1 MSYFIIRIISPVY
14 FYLILL
20 SVVFFQTELTLTILL
35 QNTLI
40 FLLFSYVIFFYYNK
54 YKQKRFSYASYI
66 TYARLIINILV
77 LSIVIYIATIGN
89 NIFYNNGTIFVIC
102 LISLFLDGIDGFIAR
117 YLRQNSKFGEIFD
130 QETDTI
136 LLLILSLSINI
147 NLGQNFL
154 IFLIPLYRYIFLLT
168 QYKVEWL
175 NQALPKSQIRRFLC
189 FLTTLTLIL
198 CHMPYI
204 YSSALYYLVNFSIF
218 LITFSF
224 AKDIIWLYRNK

>member
-20 SVVFFQTELTLTILL
+20 SVIFFQTELTLTILL

-40 FLLFSYVIFFYYNK
+40 FLLFSYVIFSYYNK

-77 LSIVIYIATIGN
+77 LSIVIYMATTGN
-89 NIFYNNGTIFVIC
+89 NVFYSNGTIFVIC

-117 YLRQNSKFGEIFD
+117 YLRQSSKFGEIFD

-147 NLGQNFL
+147 NLGQSFL
-154 IFLIPLYRYIFLLT
+154 VFLVPLYRYIFLLT

-175 NQALPKSQIRRFLC
+175 NQALPKNQIRRFLC

>member
-1 MSYFIIRIISPVY
+1 MSYFIIRIISPAY

-20 SVVFFQTELTLTILL
+20 SVIFFQTELTLTILL

-40 FLLFSYVIFFYYNK
+40 FLLFSYVIFSYYNK

-77 LSIVIYIATIGN
+77 LSIVIYMATTGN
-89 NIFYNNGTIFVIC
+89 NVFYNNGTIFVIC

-147 NLGQNFL
+147 NLGQSFL
-154 IFLIPLYRYIFLLT
+154 IFLVPLYRYIFLLT

-175 NQALPKSQIRRFLC
+175 NQALPKNQIRRFLC

>member
-1 MSYFIIRIISPVY
+1 MSYFIIRIISPAY

-20 SVVFFQTELTLTILL
+20 SVIFFQTELTLTILL

-40 FLLFSYVIFFYYNK
+40 FLLFSYVIFSYYNK

-89 NIFYNNGTIFVIC
+89 NVFYNNGTIFVIC

-147 NLGQNFL
+147 NLGQSFL
-154 IFLIPLYRYIFLLT
+154 VFLVPLYRYIFLLT